1 MDHNAPYLPPTIFHN
16 QFNLS
21 SISLEA
27 RVTHVIPMQ
36 ESWITRPQEKWKS
49 VVMEKKKL
57 FKIIGAWFAE
67 NWCTLNIVHACLK
80 KLEC

>member
-1 MDHNAPYLPPTIFHN
+1 MHLVYLQ
-16 QFNLS
+16 QFFITNLS

-27 RVTHVIPMQ
+27 TVVHVVPRQ

-49 VVMEKKKL
+49 VVMEKKL
-57 FKIIGAWFAE
+57 FKIIERGLYLAE
-67 NWCTLNIVHACLK
+67 NWRTLNIVHACLK